1 MSTSDILKRNIPE
14 YQQDSPQ
21 LDSYLEA
28 AGEFL
33 DGTKEA
39 IVNLDNVYDYK
50 NSTGFFYENTLLDR
64 GYAIPSRIDEPTK
77 RRVLRDL
84 AELHR
89 KNGTLDGII
98 HAVRMAGLTPEIRV
112 GWLPS
117 PRAIRRGAIIDPVSL
132 IETRYDISRYVYTDM
147 LYGEAV
153 ATADGVFFEGYRYE
167 DSLNENKIGP
177 LAILGERYAKT
188 PANPVPVAK
197 TPYIIVKFAE
207 AGKTIVTDPVTDPD
221 TGEVFEYSLSEEF
234 QLINDALKYF
244 LVQNNRPTTM
254 RVIIIVSL
262 QPFFEELT
270 VSDEFEQT
278 TTYNPDGGDDIVDAG
293 AVDDD
298 VTVAGTI
305 DSSGIVIGSKVLI
318 GTQTPYTSRFFVID
332 QLIVGMIPSSAT
344 EVDSGDL
351 ETGTTY
357 HITGG
362 DVFEIAL
369 RFDCEFTLTPPID
382 VDVYGY
388 KGDDLGTKTLITTA
402 LAGIEETISPPL
414 EYDVIRFEYSSP
426 LAVDVAVDY
435 TFSAFA
441 RI

>member
-1 MSTSDILKRNIPE
+1 MSISNILKKNIPE
-14 YQQDSPQ
+14 YQKESPQ
-21 LDSYLEA
+21 LESYLDA

-39 IVNLDNVYDYK
+39 IVNIDNVYDYK
-50 NSTGFFYENTLLDR
+50 NSTGFFFENTLQDR
-64 GYAIPSRIDEPTK
+64 GYAVPSRIDEQTK

-132 IETRYDISRYVYTDM
+132 IESRYDITRYVYTDM

-153 ATADGVFFEGYRYE
+153 STPDGVFFEGYRYE
-167 DSLNENKIGP
+167 DTLNENKIGP
-177 LAILGERYAKT
+177 LAILGERYATT
-188 PANPVPVAK
+188 PSNPVPVAK
-197 TPYIIVKFAE
+197 TPYIIVKFE
-207 AGKTIVTDPVTDPD
+207 ENNKTIVTDPVTDPE

-262 QPFFEELT
+262 QPFFEEIDIT
-270 VSDEFEQT
+270 DEFEHT
-278 TTYNPDGGDDIVDAG
+278 ATYNPDGNDDLDDEISPTEEVVIAGIIDAS
-293 AVDDD
+293 D
-298 VTVAGTI
+298 
-305 DSSGIVIGSKVLI
+305 IVIGSNVLI
-318 GTQTPYTSRFFVID
+318 GMKTPYTSRFFVIE
-332 QLIVGMIPSSAT
+332 QLVIGEDYTNRIETASSTIVTGSTFHLSGNDVYEIP
-344 EVDSGDL
+344 
-351 ETGTTY
+351 
-357 HITGG
+357 
-362 DVFEIAL
+362 L
-369 RFDCEFTLTPPID
+369 RMACEFTFTPPID

-388 KGDDLGTKTLITTA
+388 KGTDSGTKTLLVSVTS
-402 LAGIEETISPPL
+402 GVEEVISPSL
-414 EYDVIRFEYSSP
+414 EYDVIRFEYSAV
-426 LAVDVAVDY
+426 LADDVTVDY
-435 TFSAFA
+435 VFDAFD
-441 RI
+441 RT